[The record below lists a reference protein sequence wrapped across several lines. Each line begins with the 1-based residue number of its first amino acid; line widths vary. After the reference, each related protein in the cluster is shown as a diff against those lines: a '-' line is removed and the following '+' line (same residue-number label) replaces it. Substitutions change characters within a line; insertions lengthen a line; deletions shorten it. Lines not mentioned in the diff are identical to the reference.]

1 MKPNTEC
8 FAVIF
13 TSTRTEG
20 DNGYAEASESMMQL
34 VAEQPGFLGIDSI
47 RGADGVG
54 ITVSYWESE
63 AAILAWREQPEHRV
77 IQARGRA
84 EWYSAFQTRVCRV
97 EREYRFGQ

>member
-1 MKPNTEC
+1 MKPNNEC

-20 DNGYAEASESMMQL
+20 DNGYTEASERMMQR

-63 AAILAWREQPEHRV
+63 AAILAWREHPEHRV

-97 EREYRFGQ
+97 EREYRFEK

>member
-1 MKPNTEC
+1 MTSC

-20 DNGYAEASESMMQL
+20 DNGYAAAAERMEEL
-34 VAEQPGFLGIDSI
+34 VNMQPGYLGVESV

-63 AAILAWREQPEHRV
+63 AAILAWRQNPEHRV
-77 IQARGRA
+77 IQERGRSI
-84 EWYSAFQTRVCRV
+84 WYSKFHTRVCRV

>member
-1 MKPNTEC
+1 MTSC

-20 DNGYAEASESMMQL
+20 GNGYAEAAERMAEL
-34 VAEQPGFLGIDSI
+34 VSEQPGFLGVESV

-63 AAILAWREQPEHRV
+63 AAILAWRQHPEHRL
-77 IQARGRA
+77 IQQRGRSI
-84 EWYSAFQTRVCRV
+84 WYSAFHTRVCRV

>member
-1 MKPNTEC
+1 MNPNTAC

-20 DNGYAEASESMMQL
+20 DNGYAEASERMMQL
-34 VAEQPGFLGIDSI
+34 VAEQPGFLGVDSI

-63 AAILAWREQPEHRV
+63 AAILAWREHPEHRM

-84 EWYSAFQTRVCRV
+84 EWYSAYQTRVCRV
-97 EREYRFGQ
+97 EREYRFGE

>member
-20 DNGYAEASESMMQL
+20 DNGYAEASERMMQL

-54 ITVSYWESE
+54 ITISYWESE
-63 AAILAWREQPEHRV
+63 ASILAWREHPEHRV

-84 EWYSAFQTRVCRV
+84 EWYSAFRTRVCRV
-97 EREYRFGQ
+97 EREYRFGK

>member
-1 MKPNTEC
+1 MKPDTEC

-20 DNGYAEASESMMQL
+20 DNGYAEASERMMQL
-34 VAEQPGFLGIDSI
+34 VAEQPGFRGIDSI

-63 AAILAWREQPEHRV
+63 AAILAWREHPEHRV

>member
-20 DNGYAEASESMMQL
+20 DNGYAEASERMMQL

-63 AAILAWREQPEHRV
+63 AAILAWRENPEHRV

-84 EWYSAFQTRVCRV
+84 EWYSAFHTRVCRV
-97 EREYRFGQ
+97 EREYRFGE

>member
-1 MKPNTEC
+1 MTAHTDC

-20 DNGYAEASESMMQL
+20 DNGYAEASERMMQL
-34 VAEQPGFLGIDSI
+34 VVEQPGFIAIDSI
-47 RGADGVG
+47 RGEDGVG
-54 ITVSYWESE
+54 ITISYWESE
-63 AAILAWREQPEHRV
+63 AAILAWREHPEHRV

>member
-20 DNGYAEASESMMQL
+20 DNGYTEASERMMQR

-63 AAILAWREQPEHRV
+63 AAILAWREHPEHRL

-97 EREYRFGQ
+97 EREYRFGK

>member
-1 MKPNTEC
+1 MKPSTDC
-8 FAVIF
+8 YAVIF

-20 DNGYAEASESMMQL
+20 DNGYAEASERMMEL
-34 VAEQPGFLGIDSI
+34 VGQQPGFLGIDSI

-63 AAILAWREQPEHRV
+63 AAILAWRQHPEHRV
-77 IQARGRA
+77 IQARGRSI
-84 EWYSAFQTRVCRV
+84 WYSAFQTRVCRV

>member
-20 DNGYAEASESMMQL
+20 DNGYAEASERMMQL

-54 ITVSYWESE
+54 ITISYWESE
-63 AAILAWREQPEHRV
+63 ASILAWREHPEHRV
-77 IQARGRA
+77 IQPRGRA
-84 EWYSAFQTRVCRV
+84 EWYSAFHTRVCRV
-97 EREYRFGQ
+97 EREYRFGK

>member
-1 MKPNTEC
+1 MTSC

-20 DNGYAEASESMMQL
+20 DNGYAEAAERMAKL
-34 VAEQPGFLGIDSI
+34 VSEQPGFLGVESV
-47 RGADGVG
+47 RGTDGVG

-63 AAILAWREQPEHRV
+63 AAILAWRQHPEHRL
-77 IQARGRA
+77 IQQHGRST
-84 EWYSAFQTRVCRV
+84 WYSSFHTRVCRV

>member
-1 MKPNTEC
+1 MKSNNEC
-8 FAVIF
+8 IAVIF

-20 DNGYAEASESMMQL
+20 DNGYTEASERMMQL
-34 VAEQPGFLGIDSI
+34 VADQPGFLGIDSI

-63 AAILAWREQPEHRV
+63 AAILAWREHPEHRV

-84 EWYSAFQTRVCRV
+84 EWYSAFHTRVCRV
-97 EREYRFGQ
+97 EREYRFAL

>member
-1 MKPNTEC
+1 MTSC

-20 DNGYAEASESMMQL
+20 GNGYAEAAERMAEL
-34 VAEQPGFLGIDSI
+34 VSEQPGFLGVESV

-63 AAILAWREQPEHRV
+63 AAILAWRQHPEHRL
-77 IQARGRA
+77 IQQRGRSI
-84 EWYSAFQTRVCRV
+84 WYSAFHTRVCGV

>member
-1 MKPNTEC
+1 MKPDTEC

-13 TSTRTEG
+13 TSTRTGG
-20 DNGYAEASESMMQL
+20 DNGYAEASERMMQL
-34 VAEQPGFLGIDSI
+34 VAEQPGFRGIDSI

-63 AAILAWREQPEHRV
+63 AAILAWREHPEHRV

>member
-20 DNGYAEASESMMQL
+20 DNGYAEASERMMQR

-63 AAILAWREQPEHRV
+63 AAILAWREHPEHRV

-84 EWYSAFQTRVCRV
+84 EWYSAFQTLVCRV

>member
-1 MKPNTEC
+1 MTSC

-20 DNGYAEASESMMQL
+20 DNGYAKAAERMAEL
-34 VAEQPGFLGIDSI
+34 VSEQPGFLGVESV

-63 AAILAWREQPEHRV
+63 AAILAWRQHPEHRL
-77 IQARGRA
+77 IQQRGRSI
-84 EWYSAFQTRVCRV
+84 WYSAFHTRVCRV

>member
-20 DNGYAEASESMMQL
+20 DNGYAEASERMMQL

-63 AAILAWREQPEHRV
+63 AAILAWRVHPEHRV

>member
-1 MKPNTEC
+1 MTSC

-20 DNGYAEASESMMQL
+20 GNGYAEAAERMAEL
-34 VAEQPGFLGIDSI
+34 VSEQPGFLGVESV

-63 AAILAWREQPEHRV
+63 AAILAWQHPEHRL
-77 IQARGRA
+77 IQQRGRSI
-84 EWYSAFQTRVCRV
+84 WYSAFHTRVCRV

>member
-1 MKPNTEC
+1 MTPNEPC

-20 DNGYAEASESMMQL
+20 DNGYAAASERMMEL
-34 VAEQPGFLGIDSI
+34 VVQQPGFLGVDSI
-47 RGADGVG
+47 RGEDGVG
-54 ITVSYWESE
+54 ITISYWESE
-63 AAILAWREQPEHRV
+63 AAILAWREHPEHQV

-84 EWYSAFQTRVCRV
+84 QWYSTFQTRVCRV

>member
-1 MKPNTEC
+1 MNPNTEC

-20 DNGYAEASESMMQL
+20 DNGYTEASERMMQL
-34 VAEQPGFLGIDSI
+34 VKEQPGFLGIDSI

-54 ITVSYWESE
+54 MTVSYWESE
-63 AAILAWREQPEHRV
+63 AAILAWREHPEHRV

>member
-1 MKPNTEC
+1 MKPDQTC

-20 DNGYAEASESMMQL
+20 DNGYAAASERMMEL
-34 VAEQPGFLGIDSI
+34 VSQQPGFLGIDSI
-47 RGADGVG
+47 RGEDGVG
-54 ITVSYWESE
+54 ITISYWQSE
-63 AAILAWREQPEHRV
+63 AAILAWREHPEHRV

-84 EWYSAFQTRVCRV
+84 QWYSKFQTRVCRV

>member
-1 MKPNTEC
+1 MKATTEC

-20 DNGYAEASESMMQL
+20 DNGYAEASERMMEL
-34 VAEQPGFLGIDSI
+34 VNQQPGFLGIDSI

-54 ITVSYWESE
+54 ITISYWDSES
-63 AAILAWREQPEHRV
+63 AILAWRQHPEHRV
-77 IQARGRA
+77 IQARGR
-84 EWYSAFQTRVCRV
+84 EIWYSAFHTRVCKV

>member
-1 MKPNTEC
+1 MKATTEC

-20 DNGYAEASESMMQL
+20 DNGYAAAAERMGEL
-34 VAEQPGFLGIDSI
+34 VREQPGFLGVDSI

-54 ITVSYWESE
+54 ITVSYWQSE
-63 AAILAWREQPEHRV
+63 AAILAWRQNPEHRV
-77 IQARGRA
+77 IQARGR
-84 EWYSAFQTRVCRV
+84 EIWYSAFQTRVCRV

>member
-1 MKPNTEC
+1 MTSC

-20 DNGYAEASESMMQL
+20 DNGYAAAAERMEEL
-34 VAEQPGFLGIDSI
+34 VNMQPGYLGVESV

-63 AAILAWREQPEHRV
+63 AAILAWRQNTEHRV
-77 IQARGRA
+77 IQERGRSI
-84 EWYSAFQTRVCRV
+84 WYSKFHTRVCRV

>member
-20 DNGYAEASESMMQL
+20 DNGYTEASERMMHL

-63 AAILAWREQPEHRV
+63 AAILAWREHPEHRV

-97 EREYRFGQ
+97 EREYRFGK

>member
-20 DNGYAEASESMMQL
+20 DNGYTEASERMMQR

-63 AAILAWREQPEHRV
+63 AAILAWREHPEHRV

-97 EREYRFGQ
+97 EREYRFGK

>member
-20 DNGYAEASESMMQL
+20 DNGYAEASERMMQR

-63 AAILAWREQPEHRV
+63 AAILAWREHPEHRV
-77 IQARGRA
+77 IQARGPA